1 MRCLPR
7 ALVRG
12 CGRGRVLVTINYLGV
27 DKTAAAT
34 RLLLTLVLGR
44 AESVFCSRCSPASA
58 APRLRWR
65 RAAPATS
72 AGGGPSALQ
81 GSASCRACDRRRRSR
96 ARRHPRRDRFAVAP
110 LHAIA
115 NASALTLSA
124 AERRWPRW
132 ISGIGLLGC
141 VTLAFALPLATV
153 LIGTAVVATGGAG
166 YAVVHRHR
174 CATRAEPARVVGS
187 TARAIVSAGLFTSG
201 GEL

>member
-1 MRCLPR
+1 MIGDVVV
-7 ALVRG
+7 ALADIRG
-12 CGRGRVLVTINYLGV
+12 AI
-27 DKTAAAT
+27 AF
-34 RLLLTLVLGR
+34 
-44 AESVFCSRCSPASA
+44 SS
-58 APRLRWR
+58 
-65 RAAPATS
+65 
-72 AGGGPSALQ
+72 
-81 GSASCRACDRRRRSR
+81 
-96 ARRHPRRDRFAVAP
+96 FAVAP

-132 ISGIGLLGC
+132 ISEIGLLGC

>member
-1 MRCLPR
+1 MLRWRSPSVRMRCLPR

-96 ARRHPRRDRFAVAP
+96 ARRHPRRDRVQ
-110 LHAIA
+110 L
-115 NASALTLSA
+115 L
-124 AERRWPRW
+124 RRSSSTRDRE
-132 ISGIGLLGC
+132 C
-141 VTLAFALPLATV
+141 VRADAQRSRAPLAT
-153 LIGTAVVATGGAG
+153 LDLGNRSTRLRHTCLRAAAG
-166 YAVVHRHR
+166 DRPDRDRRRRDGRGRLRR
-174 CATRAEPARVVGS
+174 CAPASMRD
-187 TARAIVSAGLFTSG
+187 AR
-201 GEL
+201 